1 MTKPIVSKIDLQ
13 NHILKKSPLRIWE
26 QPVHIQKFLKNL
38 PGIAQNNYEHADFLF
53 LWDDTQQ
60 QLISNSEL
68 VSYLSTKF
76 KGLVDLNPQL
86 MRSIQLQ
93 SAQYWFINII
103 FAEKYVAIKWIQP
116 ETIRQSQNSQDNYPL
131 NYWYLTNY
139 NIKPMDTHLLFY
151 DSGDVKQFAKGH
163 YVNASLRKLGLDFCR
178 GQLFYDFPVFQLVT
192 DFQKELPPFLSPVRG
207 MMTYTE
213 ILAQSSRKNVLL
225 NKWKSLSR
233 FNHLI
238 NLNRLRYWELNLFRT
253 LKLKVTDK
261 EFHRVV
267 NWYYQNGR
275 EIFQTNL
282 TVDLQNHQTV
292 SASTVTWKDLYLVY
306 LATRF
311 QVPLFGFRTRVI
323 APLQSDLDKVT
334 QLLTPA
340 TQFLFLLEEQLDP
353 VIPESMDTVETFMMR
368 FNTIPSSP
376 LPTILHRTATF
387 YAICDY
393 IQHCEQLYKSY
404 KFEVNMTTWN
414 RFVEREQDL
423 ARQVQ
428 DKIES
433 ERRERF
439 KEPFNTTKKWKP
451 LLERLKKSPLEI
463 THLDTITKLYEEG
476 ENQHNCVG
484 GYVETVS
491 NDNCIIFHYVYKTVP
506 HTVEIIKDNQQ
517 YQVTQCFS
525 TCNQPAVDGA
535 LDALESVI
543 NG

>member
-1 MTKPIVSKIDLQ
+1 MISKIDLQ
-13 NHILKKSPLRIWE
+13 NHILKKSPLKVWE
-26 QPVHIQKFLKNL
+26 QPVYIQKFFKNL
-38 PGIAQNNYEHADFLF
+38 PAVTQQAYEHADFLF
-53 LWDDTQQ
+53 LWDDEKHQF
-60 QLISNSEL
+60 ISDSEL
-68 VSYLSTKF
+68 ASYLSMKF
-76 KGLVDLNPQL
+76 DGLSNLDPHFVRFL
-86 MRSIQLQ
+86 QLQ
-93 SAQYWFINII
+93 QADYWFINIVFTEI
-103 FAEKYVAIKWIQP
+103 YLVVKLIQP
-116 ETIRQSQNSQDNYPL
+116 NTIRQTQDEGS

-151 DSGDVKQFAKGH
+151 DSGDVKQFTKGH
-163 YVNASLRKLGLDFCR
+163 YVNASLRKLGLDFCK
-178 GQLFYDFPVFQLVT
+178 GQLFYDFPVFQLVA

-261 EFHRVV
+261 EFSRVT
-267 NWYYQNGR
+267 NWYYQDGR
-275 EIFQTNL
+275 KIFQTNL
-282 TVDLQNHQTV
+282 MVDVQNNQTISV
-292 SASTVTWKDLYLVY
+292 STVTWKDLYLAY

-334 QLLTPA
+334 QLLTPR

-353 VIPESMDTVETFMMR
+353 ITPESTDAVETSTVE

-376 LPTILHRTATF
+376 LHSILRRTAAFHT
-387 YAICDY
+387 ICDY
-393 IQHCEQLYKSY
+393 IQYCEQLYKSY

-414 RFVEREQDL
+414 RFIEREQDL
-423 ARQVQ
+423 AHQVQ
-428 DKIES
+428 DKIER

-439 KEPFNTTKKWKP
+439 KEPFNMTKKWKP
-451 LLERLKKSPLEI
+451 LLERLKKSSLEI
-463 THLDTITKLYEEG
+463 THLNTIAKLHEEG

-506 HTVEIIKDNQQ
+506 HTVEIIKNNQQ
-517 YQVTQCFS
+517 YQVAQCFS
-525 TCNQPAVDGA
+525 VCNQSAVDGA